1 MWEAGRFALKLGL
14 FLCSYA
20 LLVDLVG
27 GKLKRRD
34 LLQSGRNAT
43 TAAFACLTVSVAAL
57 WTLILQC
64 DFSLQYVA
72 EHVSR
77 ELPLLYKVTALW
89 AGASG
94 SLLFWLWLQ
103 TGMASWVF
111 SRCPQEHV
119 DFYARARSALN
130 LVSVCFLLVLILDKD
145 PFKLAAVVPADG
157 AGLNPLL
164 QHPAMAL
171 HPPALFVGYAAFAI
185 PFAWTL
191 AALSQAPQ
199 ERPGV
204 TLRQAQLWILMAWM
218 FLTVGIV
225 LGAWWAYEELG
236 WGGYWAWDPVENAS
250 LLPWLTATAL
260 LHCSRM
266 IKGSKR
272 MAAWFMGLSILTFS
286 LCIFGTFLTRYGLVS
301 SMHAFPDP
309 GLGILFMILLACL
322 WVIAL
327 ALAVWRHRRGWI
339 TWDEPVAKGLK
350 AIVWNNWVFL
360 LLTFVVLVG
369 TLFPFLS
376 GLLSSR
382 QITLKPDYFT
392 KITAPIGLALLLFM
406 GICPLLVTHWIKKDW
421 RTWGAAGVIAL
432 VALALL
438 CPAPASS
445 SAAGQEDQASSVVKA
460 LTHLLSSRLA
470 LASLLICVFVG
481 VNLVVDIV
489 GGIRKRG
496 KFNLRWVGSRIVHV
510 GVLLVFIGIA
520 GADGYDQ
527 KLEQPMKP
535 GEQVAI
541 GPFELTY
548 QKLRTQHG
556 PNYTAI
562 LADVAVTRDGR
573 PVTRLSPALA
583 YYDQSDKRTSEVD
596 IHRSLTRDL
605 YLALTEA
612 TSATGVINLTVYLKP
627 LINWIWLG
635 SLIGVFGVV
644 LSMLGLPRSQDEEK
658 MI

>member
-1 MWEAGRFALKLGL
+1 
-14 FLCSYA
+14 
-20 LLVDLVG
+20 
-27 GKLKRRD
+27 
-34 LLQSGRNAT
+34 
-43 TAAFACLTVSVAAL
+43 
-57 WTLILQC
+57 
-64 DFSLQYVA
+64 
-72 EHVSR
+72 
-77 ELPLLYKVTALW
+77 
-89 AGASG
+89 
-94 SLLFWLWLQ
+94 
-103 TGMASWVF
+103 
-111 SRCPQEHV
+111 
-119 DFYARARSALN
+119 
-130 LVSVCFLLVLILDKD
+130 
-145 PFKLAAVVPADG
+145 
-157 AGLNPLL
+157 
-164 QHPAMAL
+164 
-171 HPPALFVGYAAFAI
+171 
-185 PFAWTL
+185 
-191 AALSQAPQ
+191 
-199 ERPGV
+199 
-204 TLRQAQLWILMAWM
+204 
-218 FLTVGIV
+218 
-225 LGAWWAYEELG
+225 
-236 WGGYWAWDPVENAS
+236 
-250 LLPWLTATAL
+250 
-260 LHCSRM
+260 
-266 IKGSKR
+266 
-272 MAAWFMGLSILTFS
+272 
-286 LCIFGTFLTRYGLVS
+286 
-301 SMHAFPDP
+301 MHAFPDP

-322 WVIAL
+322 WIIAL

-432 VALALL
+432 VAFIQLAPHIVIGTKKWNLNMDMIPLPRVLKLL
-438 CPAPASS
+438 WDSP
-445 SAAGQEDQASSVVKA
+445 
-460 LTHLLSSRLA
+460 LA
-470 LASLLICVFVG
+470 FSSLLISLFVG

-535 GEQVAI
+535 GEQVTI